1 MGTAAAPGFDTETLR
16 RAIEGQNAEA
26 LLALYDDNAELRV
39 VDRNTQPSHPKVM
52 HGRDQIS
59 DMLNDVYNRDMTHK
73 VEQCVVQG
81 DHLAYTE
88 SCQYPDGV
96 KVLASSMVELRNG
109 KIVDQTL
116 LQEWDDEG

>member
-59 DMLNDVYNRDMTHK
+59 EMLNDVYSRDMTHK